1 VTALAPTPLPRYG
14 VLMNLTDTT
23 TSRTSRRLR
32 DAARADYWDAA
43 DADRYGDPALASAL
57 RRTARRNARR
67 AR

>member
-23 TSRTSRRLR
+23 TSRTARRLR
-32 DAARADYWDAA
+32 DAARGGYFDAA
-43 DADRYGDPALASAL
+43 DADRDGDPVLASAL